1 MGNRM
6 GIGNGNGAQKKK
18 SRRRSDRVVL
28 RTKSI
33 KFSSLCAILFFSSSE
48 CATECLK
55 LIAYFETITP
65 ELKGTIPK
73 IRCFRYSYK
82 RGFPYATKHL
92 VIFGVSAILEH
103 QAAATS
109 SASASAA
116 AAVVGLVAGC
126 VLNFTGAVMF
136 SLQLNMVAIEQ
147 VHPLLPDLSASLNKL
162 GILPQRLEIAE
173 VMEAADELGSA
184 MTALPIAGTWN

>member
-1 MGNRM
+1 MPHGTVKATEQLEKAHVKD
-6 GIGNGNGAQKKK
+6 I
-18 SRRRSDRVVL
+18 
-28 RTKSI
+28 I
-33 KFSSLCAILFFSSSE
+33 FSSSE

-65 ELKGTIPK
+65 ELKGNIPK

-109 SASASAA
+109 SASA
-116 AAVVGLVAGC
+116 AVVGLVAGC
-126 VLNFTGAVMF
+126 VLNFIGAVML

-162 GILPQRLEIAE
+162 GILPQRLDIAE

-184 MTALPIAGTWN
+184 MVALPIAGTWN